1 MSQPAYRSPTVKPT
15 RLEELLER
23 EVSTSK
29 RKSPLDDLL
38 EEEELELIRE
48 AKKAKIEEILLER
61 ELKKLEKE
69 KRLRELKRELGISDS
84 GDSKPN
90 LGLGLDD
97 STIKYLMSLP
107 EEKRREAVRL
117 IAMVRAAESGGN
129 AAALV
134 PILMMSQGRGGQ
146 NDVTAVVLAEVLKAL
161 TEMLKNRGGESESV
175 AKLVKELEE
184 ARAKILEKE
193 IEDLKSTVK
202 FDPVGYLT
210 STLKQ
215 LQEAGLVKVGGG
227 GGGSASS
234 PLIQLK
240 LKELDYKMQAY
251 MKKLET
257 EYIEKMY
264 KMQKEMAEFLHN
276 LRKEEEK
283 DKMDKQFAMKQMEV
297 FGNTL
302 GKAIE
307 QVGGPIGELL
317 GQFIGDAIMRMGQ
330 QKHGKGGGSG
340 EGK

>member
-1 MSQPAYRSPTVKPT
+1 MSQPAYRPPVKPT

-23 EVSTSK
+23 EVTSAK
-29 RKSPLDDLL
+29 RRSPLDELL

-84 GDSKPN
+84 GSNKPN

-107 EEKRREAVRL
+107 EEKRREAIRL

-134 PILMMSQGRGGQ
+134 PILMMSQGKGGQ
-146 NDVTAVVLAEVLKAL
+146 SDVTAVVLAEVLKAL
-161 TEMLKNRGGESESV
+161 IEMLKSRGGESDTV
-175 AKLVKELEE
+175 ARLVKELEE

-215 LQEAGLVKVGGG
+215 LQEAGLVKVGD

-234 PLIQLK
+234 PLVQLK
-240 LKELDYKMQAY
+240 LKELEYKMQAY

-257 EYIEKMY
+257 EYLEKMY
-264 KMQKEMAEFLHN
+264 KMQKEMAEFLHK

-283 DKMDKQFAMKQMEV
+283 DKMDKEFAMKQMEV

-307 QVGGPIGELL
+307 QIGGPIGELL
-317 GQFIGDAIMRMGQ
+317 GQFIGDALMKMGQ
-330 QKHGKGGGSG
+330 QKRAAGGGSG